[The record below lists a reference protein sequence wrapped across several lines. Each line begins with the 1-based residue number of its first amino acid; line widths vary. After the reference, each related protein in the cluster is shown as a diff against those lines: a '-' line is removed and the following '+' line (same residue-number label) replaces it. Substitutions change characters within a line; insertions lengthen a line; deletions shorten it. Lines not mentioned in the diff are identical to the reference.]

1 MTEFTNSECEGL
13 IGKNFVLGL
22 AGFFGITANLIL
34 LGFSLKH
41 GCIDLS
47 PDKLLITNF
56 AVADLMA
63 LMLSLPLHVRAI
75 NGSSDFKDNNSK
87 FEIEHLQY
95 SLS

>member
-13 IGKNFVLGL
+13 IGQNVVLGL
-22 AGFFGITANLIL
+22 AGFFVDLI
-34 LGFSLKH
+34 
-41 GCIDLS
+41 
-47 PDKLLITNF
+47 
-56 AVADLMA
+56 A

-75 NGSSDFKDNNSK
+75 NGSSDLKDNNSN

>member
-1 MTEFTNSECEGL
+1 MTEFTNSEREGL

-34 LGFSLKH
+34 LGFSLKP

-75 NGSSDFKDNNSK
+75 NGSSDLKDNNSK